1 MDFIRDLVNPFDGNN
16 PLLNYTDNL
25 LGAIIPGQ
33 QGGEDD
39 DVSTLGMLG
48 SIGGGLIGG
57 PTGAFIGSQLGNGLD
72 NALGRGNGSSG
83 GGGACGMPNCYQTC
97 QAKDRKA
104 QDQAKKSIEKFVET
118 MKARGVIITGCKVRT
133 KVKTCGR
140 PVKKAT
146 ACKRQTT
153 KGSCSKTKEVL
164 WVWYVKSDI

>member
-1 MDFIRDLVNPFDGNN
+1 MDRLLDLVNPFDGNN
-16 PLLNYTDNL
+16 PMLNYTDNL
-25 LGAIIPGQ
+25 IGAIIPGQ
-33 QGGEDD
+33 QGEDD

-57 PTGAFIGSQLGNGLD
+57 PAGAFIGGQLGNGIN
-72 NALGRGNGSSG
+72 NALGRGDGGGG
-83 GGGACGMPNCYQTC
+83 GGGACGMPDCYQAC

-133 KVKTCGR
+133 KVKTCGL

-146 ACKRQTT
+146 TCKRPRAVVARARP
-153 KGSCSKTKEVL
+153 KKSCGCGM
-164 WVWYVKSDI
+164 